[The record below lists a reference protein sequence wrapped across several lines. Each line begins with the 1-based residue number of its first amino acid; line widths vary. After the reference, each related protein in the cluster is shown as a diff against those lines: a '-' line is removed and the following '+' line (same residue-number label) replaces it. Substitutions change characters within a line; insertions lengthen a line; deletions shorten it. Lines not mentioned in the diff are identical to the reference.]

1 MWLSAVGVFITFTF
15 IFLATPPAVPAQQ
28 PVKRIGYLAQITRA
42 PLVEAFRQGLREL
55 GYQEGQNLAIE
66 FRDAEGQPDRLP
78 ALAAELV
85 QLHVDVIVTHPT
97 NAARAAKHA
106 TTLIPIVMAGA
117 DDPVRT
123 GLVASLAR
131 PGGNMTGVSSF
142 GPDLSGKRLELLK
155 EAVPTLSRIAVL
167 WNAADS
173 GMTLR
178 FEQMQVAAQALRQT
192 VYPLGVHNATQV
204 DSALAAMTQ
213 ERPDALFVITD
224 VLTARHWGRIVE
236 FAAKHQLPTLFE
248 YREPVVAGGLIAYG
262 PSQADLHRR
271 AAYYVDRILKGAK
284 PTDLPVEQPMRIELV
299 INVKTAQALGLTI
312 PPSVLFQADEV
323 IK

>member
-1 MWLSAVGVFITFTF
+1 MWLSAVGVFVTLTFVL
-15 IFLATPPAVPAQQ
+15 LAAPPAAPAQQ

-55 GYQEGQNLAIE
+55 GYHEGQNLTIE
-66 FRDAEGQPDRLP
+66 FRDAAGQPERLP
-78 ALAAELV
+78 VLAAELV
-85 QLHVDVIVTHPT
+85 QLHVDVIVTFPT
-97 NAARAAKHA
+97 NAARAAKQA
-106 TTLIPIVMAGA
+106 TTSIPIVMAAA

-131 PGGNMTGVSSF
+131 PGGNITGLSNF

-155 EAVPTLSRIAVL
+155 EAVPTLARIAVL

-178 FEQMQVAAQALRQT
+178 FEQMQVAALALGRT
-192 VYPLGVHNATQV
+192 VYPLGVHDATQV

-224 VLTARHWGRIVE
+224 VLTARHNGRIVD
-236 FAAKHQLPTLFE
+236 FAAKHQLPTIFE
-248 YREPVVAGGLIAYG
+248 YREPVVAGGMMAYG

-284 PTDLPVEQPMRIELV
+284 PADLPVEQPMRIELV
-299 INVKTAQALGLTI
+299 INVKTAKELGLTL
-312 PPSVLFQADEV
+312 PSTLLFQADEV
-323 IK
+323 IR

>member
-1 MWLSAVGVFITFTF
+1 MWLSAVGVFITFAF
-15 IFLATPPAVPAQQ
+15 VILAAPPAVPAQL

-66 FRDAEGQPDRLP
+66 FRDAEGKPDRLP

-123 GLVASLAR
+123 GLVASLAQ
-131 PGGNMTGVSSF
+131 PGGNITGVSSF

-155 EAVPTLSRIAVL
+155 EAVPALARIAVV
-167 WNAADS
+167 WNAADH

-178 FEQMQVAAQALRQT
+178 FEQMQAAALALGES
-192 VYPLGVHNATQV
+192 VYPLGVHDATQV
-204 DSALAAMTQ
+204 DSALTAMTQ

-224 VLTARHWGRIVE
+224 VLTARHWGRIVD
-236 FAAKHQLPTLFE
+236 FAAQNQLPTLFE

-271 AAYYVDRILKGAK
+271 AAYYVDRILKGTK

-299 INVKTAQALGLTI
+299 LNVKTAKELGLTL
-312 PPSVLFQADEV
+312 PSTLLFQADEV
-323 IK
+323 IR

>member
-1 MWLSAVGVFITFTF
+1 MWLSAVGVFVTLTFVL
-15 IFLATPPAVPAQQ
+15 LAAPPAAPAQQ

-55 GYQEGQNLAIE
+55 GYHEGQNLTIE
-66 FRDAEGQPDRLP
+66 FRDAAGQPERLP
-78 ALAAELV
+78 VLAAELV
-85 QLHVDVIVTHPT
+85 QLHVDVIVTFPT
-97 NAARAAKHA
+97 NAARAAKQA
-106 TTLIPIVMAGA
+106 TTSIPIVMAAA

-131 PGGNMTGVSSF
+131 PGGNITGLSNF

-178 FEQMQVAAQALRQT
+178 FEQMQVAALALGRT
-192 VYPLGVHNATQV
+192 VYPLGVHDATQV

-224 VLTARHWGRIVE
+224 VLTARHNGRIVD
-236 FAAKHQLPTLFE
+236 FAAKHQLPTIFE
-248 YREPVVAGGLIAYG
+248 YREPVVAGGMMAYG

-284 PTDLPVEQPMRIELV
+284 PADLPVEQPMRIELV
-299 INVKTAQALGLTI
+299 INVKTAKELGLTL
-312 PPSVLFQADEV
+312 PSTLLFQADEV
-323 IK
+323 IR